1 MEVLHYNS
9 MNTISIGGLE
19 VSQVGLGTFPLK
31 GEVLET
37 TMDYAINNGY
47 TLIDTAYKYKNETEI
62 GSFLAAGNVREQPII
77 VQTKFSAT
85 QLSYKKFLWMKYGR
99 KTTKDAIIG
108 SMKRLQKDCLDIYLL
123 HSPSKGYVDYYG
135 DLIKYRDQGMVK
147 VIGVCKFDEQ
157 QLKDIK
163 NAYGEYPSINQIEV
177 HPYYTNKRVI
187 EFCKDNGIA
196 IEARSLFTHGDAL
209 NEIMQSES
217 LQNIA
222 EEYNKSIPQIIIR
235 WTVQQGLVALVKSQ
249 TISHIKE
256 NVDVFD
262 FCLTEKQMSSIDSMN
277 RDKSYGYKSI
287 HLQ

>member
-1 MEVLHYNS
+1 MEVLHYSS
-9 MNTISIGGLE
+9 MNTMNIGGLDI
-19 VSQVGLGTFPLK
+19 SQVGLGTFPLK
-31 GEVLET
+31 GESLQNALRCAAE
-37 TMDYAINNGY
+37 NGY
-47 TLIDTAYKYKNETEI
+47 TLIDTAYKYKNEAEI
-62 GSFLAAGNVREQPII
+62 GSFLAACNVHEQPII

-85 QLSYKKFLWMKYGR
+85 QLSYKKFLWIKYGR

-123 HSPSKGYVDYYG
+123 HSPSKGYVDFYG
-135 DLIKYRDQGMVK
+135 DLIKYREQQKVK

-163 NAYGEYPSINQIEV
+163 NAYGEYPAINQIEV

-187 EFCKDNGIA
+187 EFCKDNGIL

-209 NEIMQSES
+209 KELMQSDI

-222 EEYNKSIPQIIIR
+222 NEYNKSVPQIIVK
-235 WTVQQGLVALVKSQ
+235 WALQQGLVAIVQSG
-249 TISHIKE
+249 SSNHIKE
-256 NVDVFD
+256 DCEVFD
-262 FCLTEKQMSSIDSMN
+262 FSLTEKQMSLVDSMN
-277 RDKSYGYKSI
+277 RNRSFGYKSV

>member
-1 MEVLHYNS
+1 MEYIKVADLF
-9 MNTISIGGLE
+9 LP
-19 VSQVGLGTFPLK
+19 QVGLGSFPLK
-31 GEVLET
+31 GEILGNA
-37 TMDYAINNGY
+37 MNYAINNGY

-62 GSFLAAGNVREQPII
+62 GSIIAACNVHLLPII
-77 VQTKFSAT
+77 VQTKFSVT
-85 QLSYKKFLWMKYGR
+85 QLSYKKFLWIKYGR

-135 DLIKYRDQGMVK
+135 DLIKYREQGMVK
-147 VIGVCKFDEQ
+147 VIGVCKFDVQ

-187 EFCKDNGIA
+187 EFCKDNGIV

-209 NEIMQSES
+209 KEIMQSGV

-222 EEYNKSIPQIIIR
+222 KGYNKSIPQIIIR
-235 WTVQQGLVALVKSQ
+235 WAVQQGLVALVKSQ
-249 TISHIKE
+249 TPSHIKE
-256 NVDVFD
+256 NVEVFD
-262 FCLTEKQMSSIDSMN
+262 FCLTEKQMSMIDAMN
-277 RDKSYGYKSI
+277 RDQSFGYKSI

>member
-1 MEVLHYNS
+1 
-9 MNTISIGGLE
+9 MNTISIGRLE

-62 GSFLAAGNVREQPII
+62 GSFLAAGNVHEKPII
-77 VQTKFSAT
+77 VQTKFSVT

-99 KTTKDAIIG
+99 KTTKDAIVG
-108 SMKRLQKDCLDIYLL
+108 SMNRLQKECLDIYLL

-135 DLIKYRDQGMVK
+135 DLIKYREQGMVK

-157 QLKDIK
+157 QMKDIK

-209 NEIMQSES
+209 KEMMQSEV
-217 LQNIA
+217 LQKIA
-222 EEYNKSIPQIIIR
+222 KEYNKSIPQIIIR
-235 WTVQQGLVALVKSQ
+235 WAVQQGLVALVKSK
-249 TISHIKE
+249 TPSHIKE

-262 FCLTEKQMSSIDSMN
+262 FCLTEKQMSSIDYMN